1 MRIRHIDFRN
11 LEASMPI
18 FLANWTP
25 KIIGWAPVS
34 KSTILG
40 VCPPTWI
47 TNLILLTMATLV
59 AMEVL
64 SLGTTF
70 GNEWDFVEKMDI
82 HNTFA
87 E

>member
-1 MRIRHIDFRN
+1 
-11 LEASMPI
+11 
-18 FLANWTP
+18 
-25 KIIGWAPVS
+25 
-34 KSTILG
+34 
-40 VCPPTWI
+40 
-47 TNLILLTMATLV
+47 LTMATLV